1 MITDYYSKAVKE
13 RESKRSNYRTRYTT
27 RQRTIKDYT
36 NNTRNPRQRA
46 ATASHDK
53 P

>member
-1 MITDYYSKAVKE
+1 MDWDFTAILLKE
-13 RESKRSNYRTRYTT
+13 SEKKHYRTRYTT
-27 RQRTIKDYT
+27 RKRTTKDYT

-46 ATASHDK
+46 ASASHDK

>member
-1 MITDYYSKAVKE
+1 MDWDFYHHPAK
-13 RESKRSNYRTRYTT
+13 KRAKKHY
-27 RQRTIKDYT
+27 RTIKDYT

-46 ATASHDK
+46 TPAGHDK